1 MTDEARDRPGAELVL
16 AAKKSEQVEQRE
28 LVEQVEQVERAP
40 EVEGADASAGLA
52 RRRRWVAVVAV
63 GAVLLSAAGVGASL
77 VIKSPAQAAAEAGP
91 PPLDVLVARVEKR
104 VLRDTLIVRGT
115 VTSAQAVPVTPAVAG
130 GEGAGPAVVTKV
142 AVRQGD
148 PVEAGKVLL
157 EVSGRPVFAL
167 PGALPVYRD
176 LKPGAT
182 GEDVKQLQKALAGLG
197 HGAGSDKAGTFGAG
211 TKAALGAFYKSIGY
225 DPLPAVADGGEA
237 VTNAEDAVTSAER
250 SLEDV
255 KAAAREGSSGSATG
269 PGASAA
275 PGGKGGRQEAAR
287 AVARAQEDLAKAR
300 ERLAGARAAAGPMVP
315 AGEVVFLESFPAR
328 VDSVGVRPGSPVSG
342 AAMTLSA
349 GALVVRGQLA
359 EHQKGLVRAGQ
370 KVEILSEVS
379 GVTVAAEVLSVADT
393 ASAAPA
399 PNGGGPGEGP
409 GQQAPAPSG
418 PSGYEM
424 LVRPL
429 AALDAKLAGQDVRLT
444 VEAAA
449 TDGNALVVPVTAVSA
464 GTDGRTSVTVVDG
477 TGAQRRVEVRPGTTG
492 DGYVEIRPAGDGV
505 IADGD
510 SVVIG
515 VDPGAAEKRSGGK
528 GAGGK
533 ADTGKTGGGS

>member
-1 MTDEARDRPGAELVL
+1 MTDGIRDLAPAEL
-16 AAKKSEQVEQRE
+16 AAPAEELEQVEKPEQVGE
-28 LVEQVEQVERAP
+28 AEQVEKP
-40 EVEGADASAGLA
+40 EQAKEAGDAEPSAEPSAGLS
-52 RRRRWVAVVAV
+52 RRRAWVAAVAV

-104 VLRDTLIVRGT
+104 VLRDTLVVRGT
-115 VTSAQAVPVTPAVAG
+115 VTSAQAVQVTPVVAG
-130 GEGAGPAVVTKV
+130 GEGSGPPVVTKV
-142 AVRQGD
+142 AVGQGD
-148 PVEAGKVLL
+148 PVVAGKVLL

-182 GEDVKQLQKALAGLG
+182 GDDVKQLQKALAGLG
-197 HGAGSDKAGTFGAG
+197 HGTGSDKAGTFGAG
-211 TKAALGAFYKSIGY
+211 TKAALGSFYKSIGY

-237 VTNAEDAVTSAER
+237 VNGAEDAVTTAER

-255 KAAAREGSSGSATG
+255 KAAARSGTG
-269 PGASAA
+269 GTGTA
-275 PGGKGGRQEAAR
+275 GGKGDPGATGGKGAGQDAAR
-287 AVARAQEDLAKAR
+287 SVARAREDLAKAR
-300 ERLAGARAAAGPMVP
+300 ERLAAARAAAGPMVP

-328 VDSVGVRPGSPVSG
+328 ADSVGVRPGSAVSG
-342 AAMTLSA
+342 AVMTLSA

-379 GVTVAAEVLSVADT
+379 GVTAAAEVLSVADT
-393 ASAAPA
+393 VSVPPA
-399 PNGGGPGEGP
+399 PNGGQGEGQ

-477 TGAQRRVEVRPGTTG
+477 TGAQRRVEIRPGTTG
-492 DGYVEIRPAGDGV
+492 DGYVEIRPTGDGV

-515 VDPGAAEKRSGGK
+515 VEPGVADEQPGGGK
-528 GAGGK
+528 S
-533 ADTGKTGGGS
+533 GGGS